1 VFRALETPR
10 LVIRAALPAD
20 VDALVERR
28 NDPQVARL
36 QDWATPYSR
45 TAAEST
51 IADTV
56 AMTDGPADGGWW
68 MATLVETSSNQIIG
82 DMSLHLTN
90 NRRTA
95 EVGYSLNSASW
106 GNGYAT
112 EALMA
117 LLAWAF
123 EALPITRVTG
133 SMHPD
138 NRASAMLLERAG
150 LLFEGHTRLSYW
162 LDDENS
168 DDFIYGMTRAQW
180 SQWRDRPANP
190 PTAVRLVPVTVANKA
205 AVLGLR
211 THHSQELF
219 VAPVL
224 QSFADALLPQ
234 VVDGAALKPWLRA
247 IEADGELVGFVM
259 LALPTPTSPEPILWR
274 LLVDRL
280 HQRRGVAIRAL
291 DRVAVECRAMGAQ
304 TLVTSW
310 VEGRGSPRPFYL
322 ARGFIPTG
330 GIVGGETEARL
341 QLG

>member
-1 VFRALETPR
+1 MFRAIETPR
-10 LVIRAALPAD
+10 LVIRAALPED
-20 VDALVERR
+20 VDSLVERR
-28 NDPQVARL
+28 NDPEVARL
-36 QDWATPYSR
+36 QDWETPYPR

-56 AMTDGPADGGWW
+56 AMTDGPADEGWW
-68 MATLVETSSNQIIG
+68 MATLVEASSNQTVG

-90 NRRTA
+90 KRRTA
-95 EVGYSLNSASW
+95 EVGYSLDRASW

-112 EALMA
+112 EALEA

-123 EALPITRVTG
+123 EALPITRVAG
-133 SMHPD
+133 LLHPD

-162 LDDENS
+162 QDDENS
-168 DDFIYGMTRAQW
+168 DDFIYAMTRAQW
-180 SQWRDRPANP
+180 LQWRDRPTDP
-190 PTAVRLVPVTVANKA
+190 PTDVRLVPVTAANKA
-205 AVLGLR
+205 TVLGLR
-211 THHSQELF
+211 THHSQEVF

-224 QSFADALLPQ
+224 ESFADALLPD
-234 VVDGAALKPWLRA
+234 VVDGAALEPWLRA

-259 LALPTPTSPEPILWR
+259 LALPTRTSPEPMLWR

-280 HQRRGVAIRAL
+280 HQRRGVATRAL
-291 DRVAVECRAMGAQ
+291 ELVAVECRAMGAQ

-330 GIVGGETEARL
+330 RIVGGETEARM

>member
-1 VFRALETPR
+1 MSRAIQTSR
-10 LVIRAALPAD
+10 LIIRDALPGD

-28 NDPQVARL
+28 NDPDVARL
-36 QDWATPYSR
+36 QDWETPYSR
-45 TAAEST
+45 AAAEST
-51 IADTV
+51 VADTL
-56 AMTDGPADGGWW
+56 AMSDGPADGGWW
-68 MATLVETSSNQIIG
+68 MATLVEASSNRIIG

-90 NRRTA
+90 DRRTA
-95 EVGYSLNSASW
+95 EVGYSLDRASW
-106 GNGYAT
+106 GNGYAI
-112 EALMA
+112 EALEA

-123 EALPITRVTG
+123 ETLPITRVTG
-133 SMHPD
+133 SLHPD

-162 LDDENS
+162 RDDENS
-168 DDFIYGMTRAQW
+168 DDYIYGMTRDQW
-180 SQWRDRPANP
+180 SQWRDRPRNSP
-190 PTAVRLVPVTVANKA
+190 RDVRLIAVTAANKA

-211 THHSQELF
+211 THHSQEVF

-224 QSFADALLPQ
+224 ESFADALIPE
-234 VVDGAALKPWLRA
+234 VVDGTPLEPWLRA

-259 LALPTPTSPEPILWR
+259 LALPTQAHPEPMLWR

-280 HQRRGVAIRAL
+280 HQRRGVATRAL
-291 DRVAVECRAMGAQ
+291 GLVDEQCRAMGAG

-330 GIVGGETEARL
+330 RIVDGETEARA